1 MVQTTEAGCG
11 RGREGMV
18 GGKEGTVVEWD
29 GGGGLERVW
38 RGVVVV
44 FVVITW

>member
-18 GGKEGTVVEWD
+18 DGKEGTVVEWD
-29 GGGGLERVW
+29 GGVGWKEYGGELW
-38 RGVVVV
+38 
-44 FVVITW
+44 WCL